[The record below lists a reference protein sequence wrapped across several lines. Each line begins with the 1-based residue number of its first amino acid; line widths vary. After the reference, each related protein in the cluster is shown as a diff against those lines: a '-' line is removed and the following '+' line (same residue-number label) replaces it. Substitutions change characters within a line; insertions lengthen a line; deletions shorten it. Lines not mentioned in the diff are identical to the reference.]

1 MKTLENG
8 CLIFNK
14 PIKMWDEALAI
25 GNGIM
30 GGLIWGDGA
39 PLRIS
44 LDRGD
49 LWDCRPAPQTLED
62 NFTFKQLVEWVHE
75 GNRPAYIKPF
85 MDCWIHPT
93 PTKIP
98 AGRLELSFGGK
109 AEEIKNTLDIFAAE
123 ASVELKVDGKE
134 SALRSY
140 LHAENKLGFVRILGA
155 TPKFN
160 VINHDFTPPK
170 EGEKVHD
177 ESRHRLGY
185 PAGECFER
193 DGVYI
198 ALQKTATDF
207 TFALLT
213 ATKPV
218 PGGMEAVYYV
228 ACSTECEDWLERGI
242 ALVKDALREGYEANI
257 KSHKAWWKKYWAKS
271 SVTLPDKKLETG
283 WYLANYMLACCSR
296 EGYPPMPLQGVWTAD
311 EETLPPWKGEYAA
324 NLNTQFSYRHYLTA
338 NHWDEG
344 KVMIDHLWNMREAAR
359 KHAKD
364 FFDADGYFMPTSSSL
379 DGQTVGGYPQCYQLG
394 NQIWQALMF
403 YDYYLYSGDE
413 KFLEERAYPYLK
425 GTAAVMERWFE
436 PYGDGKLIFPI
447 SVSPEYYESR
457 HEAWLKP
464 MSTYEIS
471 LCKNLY
477 MTLSEIAKKIEPE
490 RVSHFEEI
498 LDKLLDIPTA
508 DYDGVL
514 LAEDTPLAFSHRHH
528 SHLVG
533 MYPFDLIRYNRSE
546 EEKEL
551 MEKSLLKLEEMGS
564 GFWVGFSFTWIASL
578 YARMGNGE
586 GAAYQLRTFFNHIC
600 SPNGFHLNGD
610 FRGVGISR
618 QHYRPFTLE
627 SNLQAADAVQ
637 EMLLQSHE
645 DEIRL
650 FSAIP
655 EEWVEEKITFRDL
668 CAQGGLTLSAEWN
681 RGAKFVDI
689 KADKA
694 REVLMINPF
703 DGNVCVKRPGGDEV
717 IAADKGARIKFT
729 LAEGEKVEL
738 IPAK

>member
-1 MKTLENG
+1 MRTLENG

-30 GGLIWGDGA
+30 GGLVWGDGE
-39 PLRIS
+39 PLKIS

-98 AGRLELSFGGK
+98 AGRLELDFGGK
-109 AEEIKNTLDIFAAE
+109 AEKVKSTLDIFAAE
-123 ASVELKVDGKE
+123 ASVELAVNGRE

-140 LHAENKLGFVRILGA
+140 LHAENKLGFVRVLGA

-170 EGEKVHD
+170 DGEEVGD
-177 ESRHRLGY
+177 ESRRRLGY
-185 PAGECFER
+185 PEGECFVR
-193 DGVYI
+193 DGVSV
-198 ALQKTATDF
+198 ALQKTATEF

-213 ATKPV
+213 ATKSV

-228 ACSTECEDWLERGI
+228 ACSTECEDWLDRGI
-242 ALVKDALREGYEANI
+242 ARVKDALREGYEANI
-257 KSHKAWWKKYWAKS
+257 KTHKEWWKKYWSRS
-271 SVTLPDKKLETG
+271 SINLPDKQLETG

-296 EGYPPMPLQGVWTAD
+296 EGYPPMPLQGVWSAD
-311 EETLPPWKGEYAA
+311 EDTLPPWKGEYAA
-324 NLNTQFSYRHYLTA
+324 NVNTQFCYKHYLAA

-344 KVMIDHLWNMREAAR
+344 KVMIDHLWNMRDAAKR
-359 KHAKD
+359 HARD
-364 FFDADGYFMPTSSSL
+364 FYDADGYFMPTSSSL
-379 DGQTVGGYPQCYQLG
+379 DGQTVGGYPQCYNLG

-447 SVSPEYYESR
+447 SVSPEYNESK
-457 HEAWLKP
+457 HEAWLSP

-471 LCKNLY
+471 LCRSLY
-477 MTLSEIAKKIEPE
+477 LALEEMSLKVCPE
-490 RVSHFEEI
+490 DTQHWKDI
-498 LDKLLDIPTA
+498 YGKLLDIPSGGR
-508 DYDGVL
+508 DGIRVSENTSL
-514 LAEDTPLAFSHRHH
+514 GFSHRHH

-533 MYPFDLIRYNRSE
+533 LYPFNLLQYHRSE
-546 EEKEL
+546 EEKTL
-551 MEKSLLKLEEMGS
+551 MEESISWLEEMGT
-564 GFWVGFSFTWIASL
+564 GVWNGFSFTWFASL
-578 YARMGNGE
+578 YARIENGE
-586 GAAYQLRTFFNHIC
+586 AAAYQLKTFYDYIC

-610 FRGVGISR
+610 YKGVGITIL
-618 QHYRPFTLE
+618 HYRPFTLE
-627 SNLQAADAVQ
+627 ANLQAADAVQ

-645 DEIRL
+645 EDIRL

-655 EEWVEEKITFRDL
+655 ESWADERITFNNLR
-668 CAQGGLTLSAEWN
+668 AQGGLTISAEWD
-681 RGAKFVDI
+681 RGAKSVEI
-689 KADKA
+689 KADRT
-694 REVLMINPF
+694 REVSMINPF
-703 DGNVCVKRPGGDEV
+703 GGNVCVKRDGGDEIIV
-717 IAADKGARIKFT
+717 ADACAKIKFT
-729 LAEGEKVEL
+729 LADGEKVKL
-738 IPAK
+738 VPVK